1 MKPLFPA
8 GVAGGKLDLSGQALS
23 GIMPAAM
30 STPSP
35 YLNPLWAD
43 AEWDVSGAFV
53 NDRELVAFFDFC
65 KLLLGFEP
73 YHIVHGAPLCAWNS
87 GRVLKHLLREAEEM
101 RAAGLE
107 YERRGIA
114 LYLTF
119 TNLLLTQ
126 AQVKDPLGNALC
138 TFASNHNPTGRNAV
152 ILASDALREHI
163 RREFPKLRLVS
174 SILKITGERGKGKL
188 EAYERLADQYDEVMV
203 HPDDVLN
210 YDLLE
215 KLDEKERYILLVN
228 EYCIRNCPLRGLHY
242 DSLSRTA
249 LDFLSYDSSD
259 FEAKQTSNG
268 CRSLYTLLTDPKRS
282 VLALNT
288 PEIARL
294 REMGFRHFKLQ
305 GRGHANASAILFD
318 LLRLVL
324 RNDGPAENA
333 MHALGQ
339 RFWESLLP
347 NQDV

>member
-1 MKPLFPA
+1 MR
-8 GVAGGKLDLSGQALS
+8 
-23 GIMPAAM
+23 AAM
-30 STPSP
+30 SSPSP
-35 YLNPLWAD
+35 YLNPQWAD

-53 NDRELVAFFDFC
+53 NDRELVAFHDFC
-65 KLLLGFEP
+65 KLLLGFSP
-73 YHIVHGAPLCAWNS
+73 YRIVHGAPLCVWNS
-87 GRVLKHLLREAEEM
+87 GRVLKHLMCEAEQM

-107 YERRGIA
+107 YEQRDIA

-119 TNLLLTQ
+119 TNLLLTE
-126 AQVKDPLGNALC
+126 AQMKDSLGNALC
-138 TFASNHNPTGRNAV
+138 TFASNHNRTGRNAV

-163 RREFPKLRLVS
+163 RREYPTLKLVS
-174 SILKITGERGKGKL
+174 SILKITGERGKGRA
-188 EAYERLADQYDEVMV
+188 EVYERLAGQYDEVMV

-210 YDLLE
+210 YPLLE
-215 KLDEKERYILLVN
+215 KLDNKDKYILLVN

-242 DSLSRTA
+242 DSLSRMA
-249 LDFLSYDSSD
+249 LDFLSHDTAD
-259 FEAKQTSNG
+259 FDEKQATNG

-294 REMGFRHFKLQ
+294 RDMGFRHFKLQ
-305 GRGHANASAILFD
+305 GRGHANASSILFD

-324 RNDGPAENA
+324 RNDTASENA

-347 NQDV
+347 HQDA

>member
-1 MKPLFPA
+1 MR
-8 GVAGGKLDLSGQALS
+8 
-23 GIMPAAM
+23 AAM
-30 STPSP
+30 SISSP
-35 YLNPLWAD
+35 YIHPLWAD

-53 NDRELVAFFDFC
+53 NDRELVAFHDFC
-65 KLLLGFEP
+65 KLLLGFSP
-73 YHIVHGAPLCAWNS
+73 FRIVHGAPLCAWNS
-87 GRVLKHLLREAEEM
+87 GRVLKHLMREAEEI

-107 YERRGIA
+107 YEQRGIA

-119 TNLLLTQ
+119 TNMLLEEAHLR
-126 AQVKDPLGNALC
+126 DPLGNALC

-174 SILKITGERGKGKL
+174 SILKITGERGKGRL
-188 EAYERLADQYDEVMV
+188 ETYQRFAEQFDEVMV
-203 HPDDVLN
+203 HPDDVFN
-210 YDLLE
+210 YELLE
-215 KLDEKERYILLVN
+215 KLEDKERYILLVN
-228 EYCIRNCPLRGLHY
+228 EYCIRNCPLRGKHY

-249 LDFLSYDSSD
+249 LDFLSYD
-259 FEAKQTSNG
+259 TSEFDALQATNG
-268 CRSLYTLLTDPKRS
+268 CRNLYTLLVDEKRS

-305 GRGHANASAILFD
+305 GRGHANASSILFD

-324 RNDGPAENA
+324 RNDSASENA

-339 RFWESLLP
+339 RFWESILP
-347 NQDV
+347 LQEV

>member
-1 MKPLFPA
+1 MRA
-8 GVAGGKLDLSGQALS
+8 V
-23 GIMPAAM
+23 M
-30 STPSP
+30 STISP

-53 NDRELVAFFDFC
+53 NDRELVAFHDFC
-65 KLLLGFEP
+65 RLLLGFSP
-73 YHIVHGAPLCAWNS
+73 FRIVHGSPLCIWNS
-87 GRVLKHLLREAEEM
+87 GRVLKHLMCEAEEM

-107 YERRGIA
+107 YEQRGIA

-119 TNLLLTQ
+119 TNLLLT
-126 AQVKDPLGNALC
+126 AQHLKDPLGNALC
-138 TFASNHNPTGRNAV
+138 TFASNHNATGRNAV
-152 ILASDALREHI
+152 ILASEVLREHV

-174 SILKITGERGKGKL
+174 SVLKITAERGKGKL
-188 EAYERLADQYDEVMV
+188 DVYKRLAEQYDEVMV

-215 KLDEKERYILLVN
+215 KLEDKERHILLVN

-242 DSLSRTA
+242 DSLSQTA
-249 LDFLSYDSSD
+249 LNFLSFDGSD
-259 FEAKQTSNG
+259 FEKKQATNG
-268 CRSLYTLLTDPKRS
+268 CRSLYTLLTDARRS

-305 GRGHANASAILFD
+305 GRGHANASSILFD

-324 RNDGPAENA
+324 RNDTTSENA
-333 MHALGQ
+333 LHALGQ
-339 RFWESLLP
+339 RFWESILP
-347 NQDV
+347 HQDS